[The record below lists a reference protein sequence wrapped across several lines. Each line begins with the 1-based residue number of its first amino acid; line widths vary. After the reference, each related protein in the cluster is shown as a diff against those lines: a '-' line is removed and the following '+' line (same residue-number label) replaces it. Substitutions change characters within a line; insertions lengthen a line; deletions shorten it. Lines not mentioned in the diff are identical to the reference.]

1 MHATPSFG
9 KPRIDRSLCDP
20 AEQDTLLPFETSDD
34 SERSGEGVIYPMDG
48 RSESTV
54 EWWVGGWM
62 DRMVHA
68 LLPTI
73 TFFSPPLLCYLLGAK
88 KRFCLDESA
97 PLSWLA

>member
-9 KPRIDRSLCDP
+9 KPRIDRSLCDS
-20 AEQDTLLPFETSDD
+20 AGQDTYLPFETSDD
-34 SERSGEGVIYPMDG
+34 SERSGEGVMYSMDG
-48 RSESTV
+48 RSEGTV

-62 DRMVHA
+62 DRM

-88 KRFCLDESA
+88 KRIC
-97 PLSWLA
+97 